1 MNIPLRRLILKD
13 EATLDDVRR
22 VAAEDG
28 WEERQVIEAD
38 ERQPL
43 QVIWLVPDRAASVH
57 YVEDTMV
64 GLRYLMF
71 RGYDTD
77 DVRLHAGARIPSYTV
92 VESIALLRDPDPA
105 TRRHGVL
112 VTCLSAPIAAEAP
125 YLPALTRAAEDPEPI
140 VRHAVILGLMF
151 VDWPETAAI
160 LERLATEDADPMVRD
175 AAGGMLAV
183 KQHVARSAEPEP
195 PPDA

>member
-1 MNIPLRRLILKD
+1 MSLRRLILKD

-28 WEERQVIEAD
+28 WEERQTIAAD

-57 YVEDTMV
+57 YVEDTLV

-77 DVRLHAGARIPSYTV
+77 DVRLHAGARLPSYTV
-92 VESIALLRDPDPA
+92 AESTALLRDPDPA
-105 TRRHGVL
+105 ERRHGVL
-112 VTCLSAPIAAEAP
+112 VTCLSAPIAAETP
-125 YLPALTRAAEDPEPI
+125 YLPALARAAADPEPA
-140 VRHAVILGLMF
+140 VRHAVILGLGF
-151 VDWPETAAI
+151 VDWPETEPI
-160 LERLATEDADPMVRD
+160 LERLATDDADPSVRD

-183 KQHVARSAEPEP
+183 KQQIRRSAAPDP
-195 PPDA
+195 PSDA